1 MDTLNTIVE
10 AAGNIVWGPIMLG
23 LLLGTGVY
31 LTLGTRCISLRKLP
45 LAIKLMFSK
54 EETQQEGHISSFQAL
69 MTALSATVGIGN
81 IAGVATAIY
90 SGGPGAL
97 FWMWVCALFGM
108 ATKYGEAVLAIKY
121 RTSYPD
127 GTLVGGPMWYLSRGL
142 KLPWLGWMFAF
153 FGSIAAFGIGNMVQA
168 NSVAAVLKE
177 TCLVPPLA
185 TGLLL
190 SAMTGLVIIGGI
202 TRIGKVT
209 QKVVPFMVLIYV
221 GASTIIILQNI
232 EKVPAILA
240 LIVTHAFTPVAAAG
254 GFSGAL
260 VAQAIRYGVAR
271 GVFSNE
277 AGLGSAPIVHAV
289 AKTKSPVRQGLIAM
303 NGTFIDTIVVCSMTG
318 IIILLETNV
327 WTSGKTSSVLS
338 ALAYETALPGI
349 GSYVVTLGLILFAY
363 STLIGWSYYG
373 ETCVEYIFGIG
384 AKTYYRW
391 TYCFLVIIGASI
403 KVDLVWNIC
412 DTMNGAMAIPN
423 LIGLLGLSGVIFRE
437 TRNYFHQKAVRE

>member
-10 AAGNIVWGPIMLG
+10 AAGNLVWGPVMLC

-45 LAIKLMFSK
+45 LAMRMIFSK
-54 EETQQEGHISSFQAL
+54 GDDQQEGHISSFQAL

-127 GTLVGGPMWYLSRGL
+127 GTLVGGPMWYISKGL
-142 KLPWLGWMFAF
+142 NLPWLGWIFAF

-177 TCLVPPLA
+177 TYSVPPFA

-190 SAMTGLVIIGGI
+190 ATMTGFVLIGGI
-202 TRIGKVT
+202 ARIGKVAARM
-209 QKVVPFMVLIYV
+209 VPFMVILYV
-221 GASTIIILQNI
+221 GTSAVIIVQNI
-232 EKVPAILA
+232 DKVPGILD
-240 LIVTHAFTPVAAAG
+240 LIVSHAFTPIAAAG

-260 VAQAIRYGVAR
+260 VAQAVRYGVAR
-271 GVFSNE
+271 GIFSNE

-303 NGTFIDTIVVCSMTG
+303 NGTFIDTLIVCSMTG
-318 IIILLETNV
+318 IIILLDPNV
-327 WTSGKTSSVLS
+327 WTSGQTSAVLS
-338 ALAYETALPGI
+338 TLAYETALPGAG
-349 GSYVVTLGLILFAY
+349 GSVVTLGVILFAY

-384 AKTYYRW
+384 AKAYYRW
-391 TYCFLVIIGASI
+391 IFCGMIIIGASI

-437 TRNYFHQKAVRE
+437 TRKYFHKEAVRE